1 MGESSSREG
10 SVAAHL
16 YSTVSDWAA
25 DSRIARSIDALS
37 DRIAIASAESRV
49 GGAVATLGDWVRA
62 SWSYRWLT
70 AEPDPDVIVI
80 DLRETYTVGP
90 IIRLLDRVVTPLAD
104 AWDGSSAQASVDA
117 VADAPVRALGVV
129 VAVAVLVETA
139 LSLVVGD
146 LGQTGL
152 RIRALLFGF
161 AALATQVSL
170 SASELTETRTGR
182 LLRAVLEPPEPPGS
196 ATERPRTQHEDDDT
210 DDRD

>member
-1 MGESSSREG
+1 MGESSGHEE
-10 SVAAHL
+10 SVVAHL
-16 YSTVSDWAA
+16 YNTVSDWAGN
-25 DSRIARSIDALS
+25 SRLVQFFDGLS
-37 DRIAIASAESRV
+37 DRFAVATAESRIS
-49 GGAVATLGDWVRA
+49 GAASTVGDWIRA
-62 SWSYRWLT
+62 SWTYRWLT

-90 IIRLLDRVVTPLAD
+90 IIRLLDRIVTPLSC
-104 AWDGSSAQASVDA
+104 AWEGSGAQASVDA

-161 AALATQVSL
+161 AVLATQVSL
-170 SASELTETRTGR
+170 SASELAETRPGR
-182 LLRAVLEPPEPPGS
+182 LLRAVLEPPEPPGR
-196 ATERPRTQHEDDDT
+196 ATERPRVEQEDDDT